1 MATGPEPRRVAP
13 IRGGVSFGRPS
24 AELAICLRCRYRSC
38 GSPPK
43 GSLPSSGL
51 AAFRYSGPTPITSEQ
66 LRRPTKRQP
75 NCCSQEPLHE
85 LHACAGRR
93 HSMISARLSWCCA
106 KSGRRRQERLP
117 VGPAA
122 ACITSSRS
130 KGSCAGGAQD
140 PNLSQ
145 VALRFLN
152 VMPYGVQLVPD
163 CNLAGMIQRSLK
175 SLDAKCGKSGKGIS
189 LLYSFCW
196 LTWLPPSSLPEPG
209 V

>member
-1 MATGPEPRRVAP
+1 MPGTAP
-13 IRGGVSFGRPS
+13 PLCYSWFWGTYRPPTSLFSLRS
-24 AELAICLRCRYRSC
+24 AELNQ
-38 GSPPK
+38 
-43 GSLPSSGL
+43 GL
-51 AAFRYSGPTPITSEQ
+51 F
-66 LRRPTKRQP
+66 
-75 NCCSQEPLHE
+75 
-85 LHACAGRR
+85 
-93 HSMISARLSWCCA
+93 M
-106 KSGRRRQERLP
+106 
-117 VGPAA
+117 
-122 ACITSSRS
+122 
-130 KGSCAGGAQD
+130 QD

-175 SLDAKCGKSGKGIS
+175 SLDAKCGKSDKGIS